1 MRKYELDI
9 SYEGNMPNEVEFTL
23 DDRYVVKIGD
33 ERFYNLMGETML
45 SAFNGLVHPDD
56 VTTFEQFINSDMSA
70 EYCVVRCLIKNGAY
84 RWMLLLKK
92 KIYNVGSD
100 RMVQLIAQD
109 IIVISNDF
117 DMYYHRVR
125 KYRALMN
132 VIEEKIFE
140 YDPET
145 RMLTIYC
152 YRNNKSE
159 IFERMD
165 LIEWRDA
172 CINKGYVTD
181 DDVIHFEALCT
192 SMLSGMSSFTVKF
205 SSSIM
210 SRGERVDNLVFNGQA
225 LMIESDK
232 RLTVGVISEPDKRTR
247 VVQEHPDMDEA
258 KLDSATGIY
267 NKKAITDM
275 ITEEINKA
283 AGENKNI
290 QMYLMILDID
300 NFKSV
305 NDSYGHYFGDEVIKS
320 FADSLRISVGGRG
333 LVGRIGGDEFMVLL
347 KDVSVE
353 EVRIMLKSMRKG
365 LKVLLAQKQPEY
377 LFSTSIGISQ
387 FSKDGTDFETL
398 FKIADA
404 ALYIAKEKGKDRYII
419 YDYDKHGNI
428 LADMKHDIA
437 FGNEFM
443 KPMAKY
449 ELAAN
454 IVMKVSLGQMKV
466 MDVLS
471 EIMDKLNIH
480 GISIFTGNDM
490 KCIYSTGHYKIKVEN
505 ASYIY
510 KDGYESHFDEY
521 GINCVNNIASL
532 TINFPEA
539 FGRLRDNNICS
550 FVQMKTMGSD
560 DQEYMVEFDI
570 FGINRRKWSDIDIA
584 MLRMIVLGMINA
596 ISGRLTD

>member
-56 VTTFEQFINSDMSA
+56 VTTFEHFVNSDMSE

-92 KIYNVGSD
+92 KIYNVGPD

-225 LMIESDK
+225 LMVESDK

-247 VVQEHPDMDEA
+247 TVQEHVDMDEA

-365 LKVLLAQKQPEY
+365 LKMLLAQKQPEY

-419 YDYDKHGNI
+419 YDYDKHGDI

-454 IVMKVSLGQMKV
+454 IVMKVSLGQIKI

-471 EIMDKLNIH
+471 EITDKLNIH

-510 KDGYESHFDEY
+510 KDRYESHFDEY

-532 TINFPEA
+532 TIDFPEA

>member
-23 DDRYVVKIGD
+23 DNRYVVKIGD

-125 KYRALMN
+125 KYRALIN

-210 SRGERVDNLVFNGQA
+210 SRGERVDNLVFKGQT
-225 LMIESDK
+225 LMVESDK

-247 VVQEHPDMDEA
+247 TVQEHVDMDEA

-419 YDYDKHGNI
+419 YDYDKHGDI

-454 IVMKVSLGQMKV
+454 IVMKVSLGQIKI

-471 EIMDKLNIH
+471 EITDKLNIH

-521 GINCVNNIASL
+521 DINCVNNIASL
-532 TINFPEA
+532 TIEFPEA

-570 FGINRRKWSDIDIA
+570 FGTNRRKWSDIDIA

>member
-56 VTTFEQFINSDMSA
+56 VTTFEHFVNSDMSE

-92 KIYNVGSD
+92 KIYNVGSE
-100 RMVQLIAQD
+100 RMVKLVAQD

-140 YDPET
+140 YDPES

-152 YRNNKSE
+152 YRINKSE
-159 IFERMD
+159 IFERID
-165 LIEWRDA
+165 LIEWRES
-172 CINKGYVTD
+172 CIDKGYVTG

-225 LMIESDK
+225 LMTESDK

-247 VVQEHPDMDEA
+247 VVQEHADLDEA

-283 AGENKNI
+283 AADNKNR

-365 LKVLLAQKQPEY
+365 LKMLLAQKQPEY

-480 GISIFTGNDM
+480 GISIFAGNDM

-550 FVQMKTMGSD
+550 FIQMKTMGND
-560 DQEYMVEFDI
+560 EQEYTFEFDI
-570 FGINRRKWSDIDIA
+570 FGTNRRKWSDTDIS
-584 MLRMIVLGMINA
+584 MLKMIVLGMTNA

>member
-165 LIEWRDA
+165 LIEWRDT

-365 LKVLLAQKQPEY
+365 LKMLLAQKQPEY

-466 MDVLS
+466 MDVLF

>member
-92 KIYNVGSD
+92 KIYNVGTD

-247 VVQEHPDMDEA
+247 TVQEHVDMDEA

-300 NFKSV
+300 NFKNV

-419 YDYDKHGNI
+419 YDYDKHGDI

-466 MDVLS
+466 MDVLF

>member
-9 SYEGNMPNEVEFTL
+9 SYEGSMPNEVEFTL

-56 VTTFEQFINSDMSA
+56 VTTFEHFVNSDMSA
-70 EYCVVRCLIKNGAY
+70 EYCVVRCLIKNGVY

-210 SRGERVDNLVFNGQA
+210 SKGERVDNLVFKGQA
-225 LMIESDK
+225 LMVESDK

-247 VVQEHPDMDEA
+247 VVQEHVDMDEA

-454 IVMKVSLGQMKV
+454 IVMNVSLGQMKV

-480 GISIFTGNDM
+480 GISIFAGNDM

-550 FVQMKTMGSD
+550 FVQMKIMGSD
-560 DQEYMVEFDI
+560 EQEYMFEFDI
-570 FGINRRKWSDIDIA
+570 FGTNRRKWSDIDIA
-584 MLRMIVLGMINA
+584 MLKMIVLGMTNA
-596 ISGRLTD
+596 ISGQLTD

>member
-23 DDRYVVKIGD
+23 DNRYVVKIGD

-125 KYRALMN
+125 KYRAIMN

-140 YDPET
+140 YDT
-145 RMLTIYC
+145 SNRMLTIYC

-165 LIEWRDA
+165 LIEWRES
-172 CINKGYVTD
+172 CIDKGYVTG

-192 SMLSGMSSFTVKF
+192 SMLSGMTNFMVKF

-210 SRGERVDNLVFNGQA
+210 SKGERVDNLVFKGQA
-225 LMIESDK
+225 LMVESDK

-247 VVQEHPDMDEA
+247 TVQEHVDMDEA

-419 YDYDKHGNI
+419 YDYDKHGDI

-454 IVMKVSLGQMKV
+454 IVMKVSLGQIKI

-471 EIMDKLNIH
+471 EVTDKLNIH

-532 TINFPEA
+532 TIEFPEA
-539 FGRLRDNNICS
+539 FGSLRDNNICS

-570 FGINRRKWSDIDIA
+570 FGTNRRKWSDIDIA

>member
-1 MRKYELDI
+1 MKNWIKTVCFLLW
-9 SYEGNMPNEVEFTL
+9 T
-23 DDRYVVKIGD
+23 
-33 ERFYNLMGETML
+33 
-45 SAFNGLVHPDD
+45 
-56 VTTFEQFINSDMSA
+56 
-70 EYCVVRCLIKNGAY
+70 CVMC
-84 RWMLLLKK
+84 
-92 KIYNVGSD
+92 
-100 RMVQLIAQD
+100 
-109 IIVISNDF
+109 
-117 DMYYHRVR
+117 
-125 KYRALMN
+125 
-132 VIEEKIFE
+132 
-140 YDPET
+140 T
-145 RMLTIYC
+145 
-152 YRNNKSE
+152 
-159 IFERMD
+159 
-165 LIEWRDA
+165 A
-172 CINKGYVTD
+172 CID
-181 DDVIHFEALCT
+181 DDVEEGTVDLQTGESIPVFSVVMDDGQIIT
-192 SMLSGMSSFTVKF
+192 SETLKGEVSLIVFFHTGCPDCRKELPVLQKIYTDYGRRIRMVCISREESSAEIVRYWDENHLTLPYSAQENRTVYYQFAKLGIPRVYVIDKELVIRSVFT
-205 SSSIM
+205 
-210 SRGERVDNLVFNGQA
+210 DNPLA
-225 LMIESDK
+225 SYEDLA
-232 RLTVGVISEPDKRTR
+232 
-247 VVQEHPDMDEA
+247 EA

-283 AGENKNI
+283 AADNKNRP
-290 QMYLMILDID
+290 MYLMILDID

-365 LKVLLAQKQPEY
+365 LKMLLAQKQPEY

-419 YDYDKHGNI
+419 YDYDKHGDI

-480 GISIFTGNDM
+480 GISIFAGNDM

-510 KDGYESHFDEY
+510 KDGY
-521 GINCVNNIASL
+521 
-532 TINFPEA
+532 
-539 FGRLRDNNICS
+539 
-550 FVQMKTMGSD
+550 
-560 DQEYMVEFDI
+560 
-570 FGINRRKWSDIDIA
+570 
-584 MLRMIVLGMINA
+584 
-596 ISGRLTD
+596 

>member
-56 VTTFEQFINSDMSA
+56 VTTFEHFVNSDMSE

-92 KIYNVGSD
+92 KIYNVGSE
-100 RMVQLIAQD
+100 RMVKLVAQD

-140 YDPET
+140 YDPES

-159 IFERMD
+159 IFERID
-165 LIEWRDA
+165 LIEWRES
-172 CINKGYVTD
+172 CIDKGYVTG

-225 LMIESDK
+225 LMTESDK

-247 VVQEHPDMDEA
+247 VVQEHADLDEA

-283 AGENKNI
+283 AADNKNRP
-290 QMYLMILDID
+290 MYLMILDID

-333 LVGRIGGDEFMVLL
+333 LD
-347 KDVSVE
+347 S
-353 EVRIMLKSMRKG
+353 S
-365 LKVLLAQKQPEY
+365 
-377 LFSTSIGISQ
+377 FSFWWIDYCSC
-387 FSKDGTDFETL
+387 F
-398 FKIADA
+398 IAGCFA
-404 ALYIAKEKGKDRYII
+404 
-419 YDYDKHGNI
+419 
-428 LADMKHDIA
+428 
-437 FGNEFM
+437 
-443 KPMAKY
+443 
-449 ELAAN
+449 
-454 IVMKVSLGQMKV
+454 
-466 MDVLS
+466 
-471 EIMDKLNIH
+471 
-480 GISIFTGNDM
+480 
-490 KCIYSTGHYKIKVEN
+490 
-505 ASYIY
+505 
-510 KDGYESHFDEY
+510 
-521 GINCVNNIASL
+521 
-532 TINFPEA
+532 
-539 FGRLRDNNICS
+539 
-550 FVQMKTMGSD
+550 
-560 DQEYMVEFDI
+560 
-570 FGINRRKWSDIDIA
+570 
-584 MLRMIVLGMINA
+584 
-596 ISGRLTD
+596 

>member
-23 DDRYVVKIGD
+23 DNRYVVKIGD

-92 KIYNVGSD
+92 KIYNVGSE
-100 RMVQLIAQD
+100 RMVKLVAQD

-466 MDVLS
+466 MDVLF

>member
-165 LIEWRDA
+165 IIEWRDA

-247 VVQEHPDMDEA
+247 TVQEHVDMDEA

-419 YDYDKHGNI
+419 YDYDKHGDI

-454 IVMKVSLGQMKV
+454 IVMKVSLGQIKI

-471 EIMDKLNIH
+471 EITDKLNIH

>member
-1 MRKYELDI
+1 MRKYELDT

-23 DDRYVVKIGD
+23 DNRYVVKIGD

-45 SAFNGLVHPDD
+45 SAFNGLVHPND
-56 VTTFEQFINSDMSA
+56 VTTFEQFINSDMTV

-92 KIYNVGSD
+92 KIYDVGSE
-100 RMVQLIAQD
+100 RMVELVAQD

-125 KYRALMN
+125 KYRAIMN
-132 VIEEKIFE
+132 VIDEKIFE
-140 YDPET
+140 YDPVN
-145 RMLTIYC
+145 RMITIYC

-165 LIEWRDA
+165 LNEWKET
-172 CINKGYVTD
+172 CINKGYVTG

-192 SMLSGMSSFTVKF
+192 SISSGMSNFTVKF
-205 SSSIM
+205 GSSIM
-210 SRGERVDNLVFNGQA
+210 SKGERVDNLVFKGQT
-225 LMIESDK
+225 LMVESDK
-232 RLTVGVISEPDKRTR
+232 RLTVGVISEPERR
-247 VVQEHPDMDEA
+247 SRSVQEYIDMDEA

-275 ITEEINKA
+275 ITEDINKA
-283 AGENKNI
+283 AAANKDR

-305 NDSYGHYFGDEVIKS
+305 NDSYGHYFGDEVIKA
-320 FADSLRISVGGRG
+320 FADALRMSVGSRG
-333 LVGRIGGDEFMVLL
+333 LVGRIGGDEFMVLI
-347 KDVSVE
+347 KDVTIE

-419 YDYDKHGNI
+419 YDYSKHGDI

-454 IVMKVSLGQMKV
+454 IVMKVTLGQMKV

-471 EIMDKLNIH
+471 EVTDKLNIH
-480 GISIFTGNDM
+480 GISVFAGKDM
-490 KCIYSTGHYKIKVEN
+490 KCLYSTGHYKCKVED
-505 ASYIY
+505 AAYIY
-510 KDGYESHFDEY
+510 DDGFESHFDEY
-521 GINCVNNIASL
+521 GVNRVNNVASL
-532 TINFPEA
+532 TIDFPEA
-539 FGRLRDNNICS
+539 FRKLRDNNICS
-550 FVQMKTMGSD
+550 FVQMKAEGTDG
-560 DQEYMVEFDI
+560 QEYMVEFDI
-570 FGINRRKWSDIDIA
+570 FGTNRRKWSDTDIT
-584 MLRMIVLGMINA
+584 MLRMIVLGLINA
-596 ISGRLTD
+596 VSGRLTD

>member
-56 VTTFEQFINSDMSA
+56 VTTFERFVNSDMSE

-92 KIYNVGSD
+92 KIYNVGSE
-100 RMVQLIAQD
+100 RMVKLVAQD

-365 LKVLLAQKQPEY
+365 LKMLLAQKQPEY

-466 MDVLS
+466 MDVLF

>member
-9 SYEGNMPNEVEFTL
+9 SYEGNMLNEVEFTL

-56 VTTFEQFINSDMSA
+56 VTTFEHFVNSDMSE

-92 KIYNVGSD
+92 KIYNVGSE
-100 RMVQLIAQD
+100 RMVKLVAQD

-159 IFERMD
+159 IFERID

-225 LMIESDK
+225 LMTESDK

-283 AGENKNI
+283 AGENKNR

-365 LKVLLAQKQPEY
+365 LKMLLAQKQPEY

-419 YDYDKHGNI
+419 YDYDKHGDI

-550 FVQMKTMGSD
+550 FVQMKIMGSD
-560 DQEYMVEFDI
+560 EQEYMFEFDI
-570 FGINRRKWSDIDIA
+570 FGTNRRKWSDIDIA
-584 MLRMIVLGMINA
+584 MLKMIVLGMTNA
-596 ISGRLTD
+596 ISGQLTD

>member
-210 SRGERVDNLVFNGQA
+210 SKGERVDNLVFKGQA
-225 LMIESDK
+225 LMVESDK

-365 LKVLLAQKQPEY
+365 LKMLLAQKQPEY

-466 MDVLS
+466 MDVLF

>member
-56 VTTFEQFINSDMSA
+56 VTTFEHFVNSDMSE

-92 KIYNVGSD
+92 KIYNVGSE
-100 RMVQLIAQD
+100 RMVKLVAQD

-140 YDPET
+140 YDPES

-159 IFERMD
+159 IFERID
-165 LIEWRDA
+165 LIEWRES
-172 CINKGYVTD
+172 CIDKGYVTG

-225 LMIESDK
+225 LMTESDK

-247 VVQEHPDMDEA
+247 VVQEHADLDEA

-283 AGENKNI
+283 AADNKNRP
-290 QMYLMILDID
+290 MYLMILNID

-365 LKVLLAQKQPEY
+365 LKMLLAQKQPEY

-480 GISIFTGNDM
+480 GISIFAGNDM

-550 FVQMKTMGSD
+550 FIQMKTMGND
-560 DQEYMVEFDI
+560 EQEYTFEFDI
-570 FGINRRKWSDIDIA
+570 FGTNRRKWSDTDIS
-584 MLRMIVLGMINA
+584 MLKMIVLGMTNA

>member
-210 SRGERVDNLVFNGQA
+210 SKGERVDNLVFKGQA
-225 LMIESDK
+225 LMVESDK

-419 YDYDKHGNI
+419 YDYDKHGDI

-454 IVMKVSLGQMKV
+454 IVMKVSLGQIKI

-471 EIMDKLNIH
+471 EITDKLNIH

>member
-56 VTTFEQFINSDMSA
+56 VTTFEHFVNSDMSE
-70 EYCVVRCLIKNGAY
+70 EYCVVRCLIKNGTY

-92 KIYNVGSD
+92 KIYNVGSE
-100 RMVQLIAQD
+100 RMVKLVAQD

-172 CINKGYVTD
+172 CINKGYVTN

-192 SMLSGMSSFTVKF
+192 SILSGMSSFTVKF

-247 VVQEHPDMDEA
+247 VVQEH
-258 KLDSATGIY
+258 
-267 NKKAITDM
+267 TDR
-275 ITEEINKA
+275 
-283 AGENKNI
+283 
-290 QMYLMILDID
+290 Q
-300 NFKSV
+300 
-305 NDSYGHYFGDEVIKS
+305 
-320 FADSLRISVGGRG
+320 SLT
-333 LVGRIGGDEFMVLL
+333 LL
-347 KDVSVE
+347 
-353 EVRIMLKSMRKG
+353 
-365 LKVLLAQKQPEY
+365 PEY
-377 LFSTSIGISQ
+377 IT
-387 FSKDGTDFETL
+387 
-398 FKIADA
+398 
-404 ALYIAKEKGKDRYII
+404 R
-419 YDYDKHGNI
+419 
-428 LADMKHDIA
+428 
-437 FGNEFM
+437 
-443 KPMAKY
+443 KP
-449 ELAAN
+449 L
-454 IVMKVSLGQMKV
+454 
-466 MDVLS
+466 
-471 EIMDKLNIH
+471 
-480 GISIFTGNDM
+480 
-490 KCIYSTGHYKIKVEN
+490 
-505 ASYIY
+505 
-510 KDGYESHFDEY
+510 
-521 GINCVNNIASL
+521 L
-532 TINFPEA
+532 T
-539 FGRLRDNNICS
+539 
-550 FVQMKTMGSD
+550 
-560 DQEYMVEFDI
+560 
-570 FGINRRKWSDIDIA
+570 
-584 MLRMIVLGMINA
+584 
-596 ISGRLTD
+596 

>member
-9 SYEGNMPNEVEFTL
+9 SYEGSMPNEVEFTL

-56 VTTFEQFINSDMSA
+56 VTTFEHFVNSDMSA
-70 EYCVVRCLIKNGAY
+70 EYCVVRCLIKNGVY

-92 KIYNVGSD
+92 KIYNVGPD
-100 RMVQLIAQD
+100 RMVKLVAQD

-159 IFERMD
+159 IFERID

-247 VVQEHPDMDEA
+247 VVQEHADLDEA

-283 AGENKNI
+283 VADNKNRS
-290 QMYLMILDID
+290 MYLMILDID

-365 LKVLLAQKQPEY
+365 LKMLLAQKQPEY

-539 FGRLRDNNICS
+539 FSRLRDNNICS
-550 FVQMKTMGSD
+550 FVQMKIMGSD
-560 DQEYMVEFDI
+560 EQEYMFEFDI
-570 FGINRRKWSDIDIA
+570 FGTNRRKWSDIDIA
-584 MLRMIVLGMINA
+584 MLKMIVLGMTNA
-596 ISGRLTD
+596 ISGQLTD

>member
-56 VTTFEQFINSDMSA
+56 VTTFEHFVNSDMSE

-92 KIYNVGSD
+92 KIYNVGSE
-100 RMVQLIAQD
+100 RMVKLVAQD

-140 YDPET
+140 YDPES

-159 IFERMD
+159 IFERID
-165 LIEWRDA
+165 LIEWRES
-172 CINKGYVTD
+172 CIDKGYVTG

-225 LMIESDK
+225 LMTESDK

-247 VVQEHPDMDEA
+247 VVQEHADLDEA

-283 AGENKNI
+283 AADNKNRP
-290 QMYLMILDID
+290 MYLMILDID

-365 LKVLLAQKQPEY
+365 LKMLLAQKQPEY

-419 YDYDKHGNI
+419 YDYDKHGDI

-480 GISIFTGNDM
+480 GIST
-490 KCIYSTGHYKIKVEN
+490 V
-505 ASYIY
+505 SYT
-510 KDGYESHFDEY
+510 HLTLPT
-521 GINCVNNIASL
+521 IA
-532 TINFPEA
+532 
-539 FGRLRDNNICS
+539 
-550 FVQMKTMGSD
+550 
-560 DQEYMVEFDI
+560 
-570 FGINRRKWSDIDIA
+570 
-584 MLRMIVLGMINA
+584 
-596 ISGRLTD
+596 

>member
-23 DDRYVVKIGD
+23 DNRYVVKIGD

-125 KYRALMN
+125 KYRAIMN

-140 YDPET
+140 YDPSN

-165 LIEWRDA
+165 LIEWRES
-172 CINKGYVTD
+172 CIDKGYVTG

-192 SMLSGMSSFTVKF
+192 SMLSGMTNFMVKF

-210 SRGERVDNLVFNGQA
+210 SKGERVDNLVFKGQA
-225 LMIESDK
+225 LMVESDK

-247 VVQEHPDMDEA
+247 TVQEHVDMDEA

-419 YDYDKHGNI
+419 YDYDKHGDI

-454 IVMKVSLGQMKV
+454 IVMKVSLGQIKI

-471 EIMDKLNIH
+471 EITDKLNIH
-480 GISIFTGNDM
+480 GISIFAGNDM

-570 FGINRRKWSDIDIA
+570 FGTNRRKWSDIDIA

>member
-1 MRKYELDI
+1 
-9 SYEGNMPNEVEFTL
+9 MPNEVEFTL

-56 VTTFEQFINSDMSA
+56 VTTFEHFVNSDMSA
-70 EYCVVRCLIKNGAY
+70 EYCVVRCLIKNGVY

-92 KIYNVGSD
+92 KIYNVGPD
-100 RMVQLIAQD
+100 RMVKLVAQD

-159 IFERMD
+159 IFERID

-247 VVQEHPDMDEA
+247 VVQEHADLDEA

-283 AGENKNI
+283 VADNKNRS
-290 QMYLMILDID
+290 MYLMILDID

-365 LKVLLAQKQPEY
+365 LKMLLAQKQPEY

-480 GISIFTGNDM
+480 GISIFAGNDM
-490 KCIYSTGHYKIKVEN
+490 KCI
-505 ASYIY
+505 
-510 KDGYESHFDEY
+510 
-521 GINCVNNIASL
+521 
-532 TINFPEA
+532 
-539 FGRLRDNNICS
+539 
-550 FVQMKTMGSD
+550 
-560 DQEYMVEFDI
+560 
-570 FGINRRKWSDIDIA
+570 
-584 MLRMIVLGMINA
+584 
-596 ISGRLTD
+596 

>member
-56 VTTFEQFINSDMSA
+56 VTTFEHFVNSDMSE

-92 KIYNVGSD
+92 KIYNVGSE
-100 RMVQLIAQD
+100 RMVKLVAQD

-140 YDPET
+140 YDPES

-159 IFERMD
+159 IFERID
-165 LIEWRDA
+165 LIEWRES
-172 CINKGYVTD
+172 CIDKGYVTG

-225 LMIESDK
+225 LMTESDK

-247 VVQEHPDMDEA
+247 VVQEHADLDEA

-283 AGENKNI
+283 AADNKNR

-347 KDVSVE
+347 KDASVE

-365 LKVLLAQKQPEY
+365 LKMLLAQKQPEY

-480 GISIFTGNDM
+480 GISIFAGNDM

-550 FVQMKTMGSD
+550 FIQMKTMGND
-560 DQEYMVEFDI
+560 EQEYTFEFDI
-570 FGINRRKWSDIDIA
+570 FGTNRRKWSDTDIS
-584 MLRMIVLGMINA
+584 MLKMIVLGMTNA

>member
-210 SRGERVDNLVFNGQA
+210 SKGERVDNLVFNGQA
-225 LMIESDK
+225 LMTESDK

-283 AGENKNI
+283 VGENKNI

-419 YDYDKHGNI
+419 YDYDKHGDI

-454 IVMKVSLGQMKV
+454 IVMKVSLGQIKI

-471 EIMDKLNIH
+471 EITDKLNIH
-480 GISIFTGNDM
+480 GISIFAGNDM

-550 FVQMKTMGSD
+550 FVQMKIMGSD
-560 DQEYMVEFDI
+560 EQEYMFEFDI
-570 FGINRRKWSDIDIA
+570 FGTNRRKWSDIDIA
-584 MLRMIVLGMINA
+584 MLKMIVLGMTNA
-596 ISGRLTD
+596 ISGQLTD

>member
-92 KIYNVGSD
+92 KIYNVGTD

-210 SRGERVDNLVFNGQA
+210 SRGERVDNLVFKGQA
-225 LMIESDK
+225 LMVESDK

-247 VVQEHPDMDEA
+247 TVQEHVDMDEA

-300 NFKSV
+300 NFKNV

-419 YDYDKHGNI
+419 YDYDKHGDI

-466 MDVLS
+466 MDVLF